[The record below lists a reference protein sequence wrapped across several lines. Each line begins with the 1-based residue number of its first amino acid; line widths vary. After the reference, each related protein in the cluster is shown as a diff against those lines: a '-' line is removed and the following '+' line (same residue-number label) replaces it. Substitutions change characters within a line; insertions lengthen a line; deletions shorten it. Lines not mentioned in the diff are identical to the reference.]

1 MTLISYYHTA
11 IGLDNRSF
19 QTDHS
24 FCRVLAYDKRPHDN
38 DYKYMSAQCW
48 HTMRPSIRLALR
60 TSNSWL

>member
-38 DYKYMSAQCW
+38 DYKYMSAQC
-48 HTMRPSIRLALR
+48 
-60 TSNSWL
+60 